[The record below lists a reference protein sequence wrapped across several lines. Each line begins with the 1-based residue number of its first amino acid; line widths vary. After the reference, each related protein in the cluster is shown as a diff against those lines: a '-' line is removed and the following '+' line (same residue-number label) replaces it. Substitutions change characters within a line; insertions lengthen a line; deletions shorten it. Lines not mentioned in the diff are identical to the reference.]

1 MEANMRKKAPRK
13 KPTISHPTPFLT
25 LKIKVFIPVRTN
37 RRRNTSQETIPKIPV
52 VAKKVGISP
61 EPTSKE
67 TSQNIDSLTA
77 VGLCSAQSSENL
89 FGPMPR
95 KGLSLIDSLVIRIV
109 EEKEG
114 LTSSADTPSLFGIKL
129 PRNCPE
135 MKKRRETKKIKNEAT
150 GKLVN
155 SPLSFSTE
163 ENEILDIK
171 ITKENTPSNI

>member
-37 RRRNTSQETIPKIPV
+37 RRRNTSQETTPKIPV

-109 EEKEG
+109 EENEG
-114 LTSSADTPSLFGIKL
+114 LTSNADTPSNTQT
-129 PRNCPE
+129 R
-135 MKKRRETKKIKNEAT
+135 
-150 GKLVN
+150 GKLTV
-155 SPLSFSTE
+155 
-163 ENEILDIK
+163 DIK
-171 ITKENTPSNI
+171 KTESRAKRARIFLIFFER